1 MQRDLEK
8 SLIIKS
14 PLFMGGSCHGSVIS
28 LLLFLYIKKWQVSN
42 SRFPFIFPFDF
53 LSSVYSLSFSSSV
66 LPLLVCQISPLTYV
80 SITVSVIPSLIR
92 ICPSFLPF
100 FDLLPYYF
108 LRQSIPVRAFPSS
121 LPSASSILRQFYF
134 SFPQSTSVASF
145 ARLSL
150 PQVMPLF
157 FFYPPVFSPSL
168 NNLLIIIF

>member
-42 SRFPFIFPFDF
+42 SRFPFIFPSDF

-121 LPSASSILRQFYF
+121 LPSASSILRQF
-134 SFPQSTSVASF
+134 
-145 ARLSL
+145 SL
-150 PQVMPLF
+150 PFLF
-157 FFYPPVFSPSL
+157 LPPSIYISCFLRKTLPPAGHG
-168 NNLLIIIF
+168 IIFFSIFLFSLRL